1 MGLLTSLTNQNLASF
16 IPENAKNTRVDQRWS
31 VLISIASSLLKCRRM
46 SQLIDDLDM
55 HIHNILVTFDLACD
69 GRAIIHY

>member
-1 MGLLTSLTNQNLASF
+1 
-16 IPENAKNTRVDQRWS
+16 
-31 VLISIASSLLKCRRM
+31 M

>member
-1 MGLLTSLTNQNLASF
+1 MRLLASLTNKNLATF
-16 IPENAKNTRVDQRWS
+16 IPENEKNTRVDQFWS
-31 VLISIASSLLKCRRM
+31 LLIPIENSLLKSRRM

-69 GRAIIHY
+69 GHAIIHY